1 MDLENKIK
9 KIIGYKTW
17 SVEKKVDELLR
28 IDHELYMGIG
38 IDSTKKEVSEN
49 KKKSRKIY
57 RAIAQI
63 SPLDGYI
70 LEAHMMEKELVV

>member
-1 MDLENKIK
+1 MNYFEQTTSYI
-9 KIIGYKTW
+9 W
-17 SVEKKVDELLR
+17 ELVL
-28 IDHELYMGIG
+28 IQQ
-38 IDSTKKEVSEN
+38 KKEVSEN